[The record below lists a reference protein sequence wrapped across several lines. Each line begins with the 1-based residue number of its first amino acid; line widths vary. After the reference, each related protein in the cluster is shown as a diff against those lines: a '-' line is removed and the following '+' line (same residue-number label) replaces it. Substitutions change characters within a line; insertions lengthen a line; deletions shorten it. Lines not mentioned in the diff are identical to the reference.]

1 MEVEARVQ
9 PLISGEKDRQ
19 LSFAELYDTY
29 FDRVNRYFRYRAP
42 SLWDAD
48 DLTAQVFIKALEK
61 YHQFRG
67 EAPVAVWLFRITHNA
82 YVDYMRSRNRLIPV
96 DSGDEAAA
104 GDHLMPE
111 EQFLRAEEMARLR
124 EVLDTMDPD
133 QRDVISLRYAGDL
146 RFGQIARVLE
156 KSESAV
162 RMIHHRALKVLRA
175 RLGGEG

>member
-1 MEVEARVQ
+1 MIEVEAPLQ
-9 PLISGEKDRQ
+9 PLAGDEKNRQ

-29 FDRVNRYFRYRAP
+29 FDRINRYFRYRAP

-82 YVDYMRSRNRLIPV
+82 YVDYIRSRRLIPV
-96 DSGDEAAA
+96 DTGDEAAD
-104 GDHLMPE
+104 DHLMPE
-111 EQFLRAEEMARLR
+111 EQFLRAEELARLR